1 MTGRKYDLRN
11 LQLGHKS
18 TVEISSWLQS
28 RKVSIS
34 YLNLSSNRL
43 GDTGFAILAQAL
55 VSYNQIVTLNLSM
68 NGLTDNSA
76 SDFEYYLQN
85 NTSLVYLTLGS
96 AQATTGTHN
105 KFGNKFGAVLNRV
118 KLPLVH

>member
-1 MTGRKYDLRN
+1 MIGRKYDLRN
-11 LQLGHKS
+11 LQLSHKS
-18 TVEISSWLQS
+18 TVEISSWLQC

-96 AQATTGTHN
+96 AQATTGLHN
-105 KFGNKFGAVLNRV
+105 KFGNKFGAVLQRV